1 MFSSQLIYTCCCCL
15 LQILVTKMV
24 RERNNNSPLEKVRK
38 TIQAPA
44 SDHFVGNLSLTVPK
58 GERFGFNRTK
68 LDTIIGILG
77 EDNFVYRFRIL
88 IQRDGVRTNFS
99 EDLRV
104 NVMFLENDSIDC
116 RLYVNLGKLNFK
128 ILKFS
133 EFFSKAD
140 MY

>member
-1 MFSSQLIYTCCCCL
+1 
-15 LQILVTKMV
+15 MV

-44 SDHFVGNLSLTVPK
+44 SDHFVGNVSLTVPK
-58 GERFGFNRTK
+58 GEKFGFNRTK

-88 IQRDGVRTNFS
+88 IQRDGARTNFC
-99 EDLRV
+99 EDLRI

-116 RLYVNLGKLNFK
+116 RLNVNLGKYMLNLGNIKFAECFK
-128 ILKFS
+128 
-133 EFFSKAD
+133 
-140 MY
+140 

>member
-1 MFSSQLIYTCCCCL
+1 
-15 LQILVTKMV
+15 MV

-58 GERFGFNRTK
+58 GEKFGFNRTK

-99 EDLRV
+99 EDLRI

-116 RLYVNLGKLNFK
+116 RLNVNLGKYMLNLENIKFAECFK
-128 ILKFS
+128 
-133 EFFSKAD
+133 
-140 MY
+140 

>member
-1 MFSSQLIYTCCCCL
+1 
-15 LQILVTKMV
+15 MV
-24 RERNNNSPLEKVRK
+24 REVNNNSHLEKVRK

-99 EDLRV
+99 TNFSTNLLV
-104 NVMFLENDSIDC
+104 NVIFLENDSIDC
-116 RLYVNLGKLNFK
+116 RLNVNLGKLNLIIMYK
-128 ILKFS
+128 ICRMS
-133 EFFSKAD
+133 T
-140 MY
+140 

>member
-1 MFSSQLIYTCCCCL
+1 MEYLNSQLIYTCCCCL

-88 IQRDGVRTNFS
+88 IQRDGIRTNFT

-104 NVMFLENDSIDC
+104 SVMFLENDSIDC
-116 RLYVNLGKLNFK
+116 RLNVNLGKLNLIIMYK
-128 ILKFS
+128 ICRMS
-133 EFFSKAD
+133 T
-140 MY
+140 

>member
-1 MFSSQLIYTCCCCL
+1 MGE
-15 LQILVTKMV
+15 V
-24 RERNNNSPLEKVRK
+24 
-38 TIQAPA
+38 
-44 SDHFVGNLSLTVPK
+44 VGNLSLTVPK
-58 GERFGFNRTK
+58 GEKCGFNRTK

-116 RLYVNLGKLNFK
+116 RLYVNLGKLNLK

-133 EFFSKAD
+133 EFF
-140 MY
+140 

>member
-1 MFSSQLIYTCCCCL
+1 MEYLNSQLIYTCCCCL

-24 RERNNNSPLEKVRK
+24 REMNNNSSLVKFRK

-88 IQRDGVRTNFS
+88 IQRDGIRTNFT

-104 NVMFLENDSIDC
+104 SVMFLENDSIDC
-116 RLYVNLGKLNFK
+116 RLNVNLGKLNLIIMYK
-128 ILKFS
+128 ICRMS
-133 EFFSKAD
+133 T
-140 MY
+140 